1 VTAEPVPGM
10 CLYGEEREIA
20 DRVDGCLPYLLALA
34 RIEAPSEL
42 LPNLGAGNLHVV
54 REGFAPARGSRGRQ
68 EHSGRSSGSR
78 SVDWA
83 ALEETRRLYGRRGEE
98 AAYQAERNRL
108 IAAGGN
114 PERVHWVSRDI
125 ETADH
130 DLESV
135 GEDGKP
141 IYIDVKTTSPDYS

>member
-1 VTAEPVPGM
+1 M
-10 CLYGEEREIA
+10 
-20 DRVDGCLPYLLALA
+20 
-34 RIEAPSEL
+34 
-42 LPNLGAGNLHVV
+42 
-54 REGFAPARGSRGRQ
+54 
-68 EHSGRSSGSR
+68 
-78 SVDWA
+78 DWA

-108 IAAGGN
+108 IAAGGD
-114 PERVHWVSRDI
+114 PERVRWISRDI

-141 IYIDVKTTSPDYS
+141 IYIEVKTTSSDDPGEAFPISAAELLCAAKHQEHYFIYRVTRVRDAVPRITAYAEPLNLVERGLATLDFAQGRMRLPPAALG